1 MIQHMIRCMIQCIK
15 KTLGLFVAL
24 TAIGCSSQVQFNK
37 QSFVFNGET
46 RNYAVYV
53 PADYDEKK
61 AYPAILFLHGL
72 FEGGNDGKEMTTVGL
87 GPAIAKNPQRWNAIV
102 IFAQTSGSWRDSD
115 EHPLALATLDA
126 AAKKYHI
133 NPKRV
138 VLTGL
143 STGGAAVWRIGANN
157 PQRFAALAPLCAYA
171 AYDEVPKL
179 TKFPIW
185 AFHNS
190 TDPFVSSGS
199 TDEMAK
205 RINAAGGNVRKTIYG
220 RFGHNCWD
228 AAYGDEK
235 VAQWLTSQTK

>member
-1 MIQHMIRCMIQCIK
+1 MTRWMKVMF
-15 KTLGLFVAL
+15 GFVL
-24 TAIGCSSQVQFNK
+24 SCFTHGCASNVEFK
-37 QSFVFNGET
+37 RQSCVFNGET

-53 PADYDEKK
+53 PAGYDEKK

-72 FEGGNDGKEMTTVGL
+72 FEGGNDGKDMTTVGL
-87 GPAIAKNPQRWNAIV
+87 GPAIAKHPQRWNAVV

-115 EHPLALATLDA
+115 QHPLALATLDA

-143 STGGAAVWRIGANN
+143 STGGAGVWRLGAQH
-157 PQRFAALAPLCAYA
+157 PRRYAPLAPICAYS

-179 TKFPIW
+179 TKIPIW

-199 TDEMAK
+199 TDEMVK
-205 RINAAGGNVRKTIYG
+205 RINAAGGNARKTIYG

-228 AAYGDEK
+228 AAYGNAK
-235 VAQWLTSQTK
+235 VVEWLTTQTK